1 MDGGIVGLF
10 IAVLVCTG
18 IMFLGLGALMDN
30 GAWENKV
37 ISGKEFRIDDSLY
50 QCKKNYEM
58 RSITP

>member
-1 MDGGIVGLF
+1 MDDGIFFAL
-10 IAVLVCTG
+10 LVCVVV
-18 IMFLGLGALMDN
+18 IVFMGLGALMDN